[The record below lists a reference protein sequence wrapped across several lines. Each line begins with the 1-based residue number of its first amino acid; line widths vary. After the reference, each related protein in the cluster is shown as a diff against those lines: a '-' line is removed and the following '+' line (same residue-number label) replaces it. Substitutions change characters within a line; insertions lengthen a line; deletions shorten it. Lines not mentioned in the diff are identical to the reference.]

1 MTGSEG
7 EAEPVYDRG
16 GPGNHHATAER
27 RNMDPLGGRIEL
39 SLPPDSRYMRL
50 ARLMASGVATTCGLP
65 LEEVEDFR
73 IAVDELCATL
83 IEIGDG
89 QPVRLCFELGGD
101 ALEVVATTTAGR
113 GEAIDEERL
122 ALSRQILD
130 VVTDG
135 HDLAQAGGQVSF
147 SARKVVRG
155 RGVG

>member
-1 MTGSEG
+1 
-7 EAEPVYDRG
+7 
-16 GPGNHHATAER
+16 
-27 RNMDPLGGRIEL
+27 MDPLAGRIEL
-39 SLPPDSRYMRL
+39 RLPPDSRYMRL

-83 IEIGDG
+83 IEMGDG
-89 QPVRLCFELGGD
+89 QPLRLEFELAGD
-101 ALEVVATTTAGR
+101 SLTVRATTADASGR
-113 GEAIDEERL
+113 AAIDEERL

-135 HDLAQAGGQVSF
+135 HDLSRADGCVSF
-147 SARKVVRG
+147 TARKLVRG

>member
-1 MTGSEG
+1 
-7 EAEPVYDRG
+7 
-16 GPGNHHATAER
+16 
-27 RNMDPLGGRIEL
+27 MDPLAGRIEL
-39 SLPPDSRYMRL
+39 SLPADSRYMRL

-83 IEIGDG
+83 IEMGDG
-89 QPVRLCFELGGD
+89 HQVELRFELGSE
-101 ALEVVATTTAGR
+101 ALEVVATTAAADR
-113 GEAIDEERL
+113 EAIDEERL

-135 HDLAQAGGQVSF
+135 HDLSQVGGSVSF
-147 SARKVVRG
+147 RARKLVRG